1 MSTWVK
7 VCGLRT
13 VEDVEVAVESGADAV
28 GLMLAESPRRIS
40 IEQATDLARA
50 AGTVDSVLVIAD
62 LEVQEAREAVERTG
76 ASGVQPY
83 GAHAGSIARWG
94 IEQGLLVLHPIAV
107 GAESIGAVRVETG
120 AIPLLDTASPFRR
133 GGGGRTFDWNLTRD
147 YPIPFVLAGGL
158 KPENIR
164 RAVQETEAWG
174 VDASSGLESSL
185 GTKDHQK
192 IRAFI
197 EGAKRP

>member
-28 GLMLAESPRRIS
+28 GLMLAGSPRRIS
-40 IEQATDLARA
+40 IDQATDLARVA
-50 AGTVDSVLVIAD
+50 ETVDSVLVIAD
-62 LEVQEAREAVERTG
+62 LDVRQTQEAVERTG
-76 ASGVQPY
+76 ASGIQPY
-83 GAHAGSIARWG
+83 GAHAGSVARWA
-94 IEQGLLVLHPIAV
+94 IEQGLLVLQPIAV
-107 GAESIGAVRVETG
+107 GTESIGDVRVETG
-120 AIPLLDTASPFRR
+120 AIPLLDTASPFSR

-158 KPENIR
+158 NPENIH
-164 RAVQETEAWG
+164 RAVRETEAWG

-197 EGAKRP
+197 EGAKHP